1 MIAGDFEV
9 YRYRSTYMNEV
20 ALHHHDFYEI
30 YLLLR
35 GQVSYTVE
43 NHLYRMRPGD
53 IMLVSPLELHQARI
67 MTDAEP
73 YERIVLWAA
82 RALPGEPV
90 QPPHQPHALF

>member
-43 NHLYRMRPGD
+43 NHLYRMRPRRYHAGQ
-53 IMLVSPLELHQARI
+53 PAGACTR
-67 MTDAEP
+67 
-73 YERIVLWAA
+73 
-82 RALPGEPV
+82 RAS
-90 QPPHQPHALF
+90 